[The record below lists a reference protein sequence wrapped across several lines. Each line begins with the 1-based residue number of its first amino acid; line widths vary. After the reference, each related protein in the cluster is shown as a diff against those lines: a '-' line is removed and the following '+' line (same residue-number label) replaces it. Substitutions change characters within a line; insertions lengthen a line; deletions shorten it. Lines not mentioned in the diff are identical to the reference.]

1 MQKAPQKT
9 VTSIIKGLHDSD
21 IEGKYQWYFLKA
33 CNYSYNVSFVRSALI
48 EGSKY

>member
-21 IEGKYQWYFLKA
+21 IEGKYIIFNDIFWKHTITVTMSVLWE
-33 CNYSYNVSFVRSALI
+33 VH
-48 EGSKY
+48 

>member
-21 IEGKYQWYFLKA
+21 IEGKYQWYFSESMQLQLQ
-33 CNYSYNVSFVRSALI
+33 C
-48 EGSKY
+48 